1 MIDTVSRESVME
13 LIRPSEISGNE
24 GDIYEHPNALYKYAR
39 VAGFAMKNTI
49 EDLKTR
55 NVLQEKE
62 FLIQRLERALETLW
76 NAIEKYKPKR
86 EDMVL
91 KKIAFTCERTGKRWE
106 FNSMTKLI
114 EAFLNAAM
122 REVATGKYQY
132 AYDPKSTDWR
142 PE

>member
-1 MIDTVSRESVME
+1 MIETTSTLRGKIKALPTYGVFEQGGNMIDTVSRESVME

-62 FLIQRLERALETLW
+62 FLIQRL
-76 NAIEKYKPKR
+76 
-86 EDMVL
+86 
-91 KKIAFTCERTGKRWE
+91 
-106 FNSMTKLI
+106 
-114 EAFLNAAM
+114 
-122 REVATGKYQY
+122 
-132 AYDPKSTDWR
+132 
-142 PE
+142 